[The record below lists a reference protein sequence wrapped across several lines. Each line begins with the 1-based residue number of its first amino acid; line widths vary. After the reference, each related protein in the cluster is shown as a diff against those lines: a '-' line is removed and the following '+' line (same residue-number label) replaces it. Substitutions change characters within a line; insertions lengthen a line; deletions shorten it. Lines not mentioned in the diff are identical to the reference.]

1 MPLQT
6 PSNIFL
12 PTHSALILHVD
23 MDAFFASV
31 EQLDFPELRGKPV
44 IVGGSERGVVSACSY
59 EARRYGVHSAMPMFK
74 AKRLCP
80 HGVFVPGRMRRYGE
94 ASRDVMAVLE
104 RFSPLVEQASVDE
117 AYLDVSGQERIFG
130 PPEQLGTALKLAVLE
145 ATGLRCSVGMAPVK
159 FLAKIAS
166 DQDKPDGLFI
176 IRPDQ
181 VQAFLSELPI
191 SKIPGVGPRAVEK
204 LAVFRI
210 RTAGDAQRFSEE
222 FWRQRFGKWGEQ
234 LFDRAR
240 GIDPRRVVREYEAKS
255 EGAENTFAEDTDDR
269 EELKRWLL
277 DQAERVGRRLR
288 RDNHKGRTVTLKLK
302 YNDFKSITR
311 ARTLGEATNA
321 TRVIFETA
329 ASLLESEELVRKVR
343 LIGVSVSNFSNGPC
357 QLPLFQAP
365 KARVDETLDRTLDA
379 IRDKFGQNA
388 MVRGRIFDFRRK
400 S

>member
-1 MPLQT
+1 MQT
-6 PSNIFL
+6 PPHISPCTH
-12 PTHSALILHVD
+12 PTLILHVD

-31 EQLDFPELRGKPV
+31 EQLDRPELRGKPV

-59 EARRYGVHSAMPMFK
+59 EARRYGIHSAMPMFK

-80 HGVFVPGRMRRYGE
+80 HGVFVPGRMRRYSE
-94 ASRDVMAVLE
+94 ASRSVMAVLE

-117 AYLDVSGQERIFG
+117 AYLDVTGQERIFG
-130 PPEQLGTALKLAVLE
+130 PPEQLGADLKRAVLD

-176 IRPDQ
+176 LRPDQ
-181 VQAFLSELPI
+181 VEAFLNQLPI

-204 LAVFRI
+204 LALFRI
-210 RTAGDAQRFSEE
+210 RTAGDVQRFSQE
-222 FWRQRFGKWGEQ
+222 FWRERFGKWGE
-234 LFDRAR
+234 LLYDRAR

-255 EGAENTFAEDTDDR
+255 EGAENTFAEDTEDR

-288 RDNHKGRTVTLKLK
+288 RDGHKGRTVTLKLK
-302 YNDFKSITR
+302 YSDFKSITR
-311 ARTLGEATNA
+311 SRTLGEATNS
-321 TRVIFETA
+321 TRVIFESA
-329 ASLLESEELVRKVR
+329 ASLLDNEKLARKVR
-343 LIGVSVSNFSNGPC
+343 LIGLSVSNFSSGQS
-357 QLPLFQAP
+357 QLSLFQP
-365 KARVDETLDRTLDA
+365 KENRVDETLDRTLDA
-379 IRDKFGQNA
+379 IRDKFGPEA

-400 S
+400 K